1 MTVYDKGDTALLT
14 VTFRD
19 AAGALTDPTVVKF
32 RAVDPAGAIT
42 NWTYPAAQV
51 TRTSIGVY
59 VAALPLPSSGL
70 WSYYWTTEAG
80 AVEDATIAVT
90 ELATERTADQ
100 QLARRLLSRM
110 VSSETEPTLDASDV
124 DDLLTLARIPDSTGL
139 HATDAGWV
147 ATYDLNFAA
156 AEGWR
161 WKAGKAA
168 ASYAF
173 TMDGD
178 SPERSFLMIRC
189 EKMAAAYARKVV
201 TSVPIVS
208 DRRAYPGYIPLI

>member
-1 MTVYDKGDTALLT
+1 MNDYEARAGETFEATLDGATGLAGPLTVAIYDTPSETTAAYGPSSTGIVENPAGSGLYAVTLTAPAANGTYSIVWSDGVLFARDTLEVTTAIEVPRTLLARMTSANTEPVLSTEDLDALLT
-14 VTFRD
+14 
-19 AAGALTDPTVVKF
+19 
-32 RAVDPAGAIT
+32 
-42 NWTYPAAQV
+42 
-51 TRTSIGVY
+51 
-59 VAALPLPSSGL
+59 
-70 WSYYWTTEAG
+70 
-80 AVEDATIAVT
+80 
-90 ELATERTADQ
+90 
-100 QLARRLLSRM
+100 LS
-110 VSSETEPTLDASDV
+110 
-124 DDLLTLARIPDSTGL
+124 RIPDSTGL
-139 HATDAGWV
+139 TSADAAWV
-147 ATYDLNFAA
+147 PTYDYNFAA

-201 TSVPIVS
+201 TSVPVVS